1 MSPVCMRQKRMG
13 SFLLEHRFPGAGI
26 FSLKENLSIYNAMVF
41 RVGLKSPFLLKSGKL
56 TNIVL

>member
-1 MSPVCMRQKRMG
+1 MRQKRMG

-26 FSLKENLSIYNAMVF
+26 FSLKENHSIYNAMVF